1 MSVSLGDAV
10 ARCEA
15 AGAVVRWAA
24 LPTGVRGCYDHETS
38 TIWVR
43 DGMSEHV
50 AVPTILH
57 ELHHHLRG
65 DDGPQTAA
73 VEARIDRL
81 VARELITPAAY
92 AAAECVTGGGSGPIA
107 VELGLPRWVVGAY
120 RSTLRR

>member
-1 MSVSLGDAV
+1 MSLTEAV

-15 AGAVVRWAA
+15 AGAIVRWAA
-24 LPTGVRGCYDHETS
+24 LPTGVRGCYDHATS

-43 DGMSEHV
+43 DEMSEHV

-81 VARELITPAAY
+81 VARELITPAEY
-92 AAAECVTGGGSGPIA
+92 AAAECVTDGSPGSIA
-107 VELGLPRWVVGAY
+107 SELGVPRWVIHAF
-120 RSTLRR
+120 RATLRV